1 MVGNIIGRKIMENN
15 ERHSFKTETK
25 KMLDIMIHSIY
36 THKEIFLRELI
47 SNSADALNKIR
58 FEALSNNEMKL
69 DDDLEINLYLN
80 KDLRTIIIEDNGIGM
95 SEQEVIENIGTVANS
110 GSEKFLNA
118 LQKKDDA
125 LEIIG
130 KFGVGFYSAFMVS
143 ESVEIFTKSRNEE
156 AIYWH
161 SEGLESYTLKKTD
174 KEKNGTKIILHLREG
189 KEFEELL
196 DFYKIENLI
205 KTHSNYIPFPIKM
218 DVETQVKD
226 EDSDEEYKMK
236 TVVENK
242 ILNSMVPLWRKA
254 KNEIKEEEYHE
265 FYKNKFH
272 EFSNPLGY
280 IHTKVEGMV
289 SYNAMLF
296 IPSKPPFNFMQTS
309 EKVGI
314 DLYSKQVFIM
324 KNAENVLP
332 EYLNFVKGIVDSPDF
347 SLNIS
352 REVLQKDK
360 LIKTI
365 GKNLEKKILKNL
377 ESDLENKREEYE
389 TWWKEFG
396 VAIKNGIYQ
405 NPDKKDKLV
414 DLLMFHS
421 NKSND
426 KLVTFK
432 EYIKNMKDG
441 QDKIYYLVTMD
452 KEKAMNLPQ
461 LEKVQDKDYEVL
473 FFIDPVDEFMINFLN
488 EYDGK
493 KIVSLNKSNAIEV
506 DEETKEIKENNSGL
520 LDSIKENLNDKID
533 EIVIS
538 INLKNTA
545 VCIVTDSSGI
555 SLHTEELLKKMQNM
569 PTNSKK
575 ILEINPNH
583 KIFEVLKLEFE
594 KNGNSEIVKEYS
606 ELLLNQALIMEGLE
620 IENPTKFANQISKL
634 MTK

>member
-1 MVGNIIGRKIMENN
+1 METN

-47 SNSADALNKIR
+47 SNGADALNKIR
-58 FEALSNNEMKL
+58 FEALSNNEIKL
-69 DDDLEINLYLN
+69 DDNLEINLYLN

-95 SEQEVIENIGTVANS
+95 NEQEIIENIGTVAKS

-118 LQKKDDA
+118 LEKKDDA

-143 ESVEIFTKSRNEE
+143 ESVEIFTKRANEE
-156 AIYWH
+156 AIYWY

-189 KEFEELL
+189 KEFDELL
-196 DFYKIENLI
+196 DPYKIENLV

-236 TVVENK
+236 TVIEK
-242 ILNSMVPLWRKA
+242 KTLNSMIPLWRKA
-254 KNEIKEEEYHE
+254 KNDIKEEEYYE

-272 EFSNPLGY
+272 EFSNPLDY

-296 IPSKPPFNFMQTS
+296 IPSKPPFNFMQTN

-324 KNAENVLP
+324 KNAGNVLP

-365 GKNLEKKILKNL
+365 GKNLEKKVLSKL
-377 ESDLENKREEYE
+377 ESNLENKREEYE

-414 DLLMFHS
+414 ELLIFHS

-432 EYIKNMKDG
+432 EYIKNMKEG

-473 FFIDPVDEFMINFLN
+473 FFTDPVDEFMINFLN

-493 KIVSLNKSNAIEV
+493 KIVSLNKSNAIEA
-506 DEETKEIKENNSGL
+506 DEETKEIKENNIDL
-520 LDSIKENLNDKID
+520 LDSIKENLNGKID

-569 PTNSKK
+569 PTSSKK

-583 KIFEVLKLEFE
+583 KVFEVLKLEFE
-594 KNGNSEIVKEYS
+594 QNGNSELVKEYS

>member
-1 MVGNIIGRKIMENN
+1 
-15 ERHSFKTETK
+15 
-25 KMLDIMIHSIY
+25 MIHSIY

-47 SNSADALNKIR
+47 SNSSDALNKIR
-58 FEALSNNEMKL
+58 FESLSNNELKL
-69 DDDLEINLYLN
+69 DDELEIRIYLDKN
-80 KDLRTIIIEDNGIGM
+80 LRTITIEDNGIGM
-95 SEQEVIENIGTVANS
+95 NEKEVIENIGTIAKS
-110 GSEKFLNA
+110 GSEKFVDA
-118 LQKKDDA
+118 LKEKNDA

-130 KFGVGFYSAFMVS
+130 QFGVGFYSSFMVAS
-143 ESVEIFTKSRNEE
+143 EVEIFTKRVNED

-161 SEGLESYTLKKTD
+161 SEGLDSYVLEKND

-189 KEFEELL
+189 EEFNELL
-196 DFYKIENLI
+196 DEYKIEKLI
-205 KTHSNYIPFPIKM
+205 TTNSNYIPFPIKM
-218 DVETQVKD
+218 DVDKQVKD
-226 EDSDEEYKMK
+226 EDSDEEYAMK
-236 TVVENK
+236 TIVENK

-254 KNEIKEEEYHE
+254 KNDIKEEEYNE
-265 FYKNKFH
+265 FYKSKFH
-272 EFSNPLGY
+272 EFSDPMSH
-280 IHTKVEGMV
+280 IHTNVEGMV

-296 IPSKPPFNFMQTS
+296 IPSKPPFNFMQS
-309 EKVGI
+309 NEKTGI

-324 KNAENVLP
+324 KNAENILP

-365 GKNLEKKILKNL
+365 GKNLEKKVLKKL
-377 ESDLENKREEYE
+377 ADDLIKIREDYE
-389 TWWKEFG
+389 VWWKEFG
-396 VAIKNGIYQ
+396 IAIKNGIYQ
-405 NPDKKDKLV
+405 NPDKKDMLV

-432 EYIKNMKDG
+432 EYVENLKDE
-441 QDKIYYLVTMD
+441 QDKIYYLVTLD

-461 LEKVQDKDYEVL
+461 LEKIQDKDYEVL
-473 FFIDPVDEFMINFLN
+473 FFTDPVDEFMINFLN

-493 KIVSLNKSNAIEV
+493 KLVSLNKTDSEEDN
-506 DEETKEIKENNSGL
+506 EETKEIRENNINL
-520 LDSIKENLNDKID
+520 LDSIKENLDGKVD

-538 INLKNTA
+538 TKLKDTA

-569 PTNSKK
+569 PMNSKK

-583 KIFEVLKLEFE
+583 KVFEVLKVEFD
-594 KNGNSEIVKEYS
+594 KAGNSEVIKEYS

-634 MTK
+634 MIK